1 MNHIKPDPCITQRL
15 KELVF
20 SGLLSLFDTSLQLMG
35 ASMCLYGIKHAP
47 NGSPALDLPGKVVA
61 GS

>member
-1 MNHIKPDPCITQRL
+1 MNHVQATPMQL

-20 SGLLSLFDTSLQLMG
+20 SGLLLLFDTGLQLTGMS
-35 ASMCLYGIKHAP
+35 ACLCGIKHAP